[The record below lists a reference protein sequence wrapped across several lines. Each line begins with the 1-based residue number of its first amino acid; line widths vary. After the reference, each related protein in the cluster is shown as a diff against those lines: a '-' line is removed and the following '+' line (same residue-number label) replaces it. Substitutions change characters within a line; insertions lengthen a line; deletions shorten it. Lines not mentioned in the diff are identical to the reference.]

1 MMAVRQSLEA
11 RARTGRRRRT
21 KSGRSSARRARRR
34 AYHATS
40 RAGNGCMTRCSGA
53 IVYKPEERAPAAFVR
68 RRLILPSAS
77 VRDTRADPRPRS
89 ARSAYFFYYIKEK
102 GRSAALGRGGNRSS
116 TQSRHSLRNCLL
128 VDGGIDVLRG
138 PRDYTSV
145 SQALATAGYNGEQIV
160 VVGPTQPIRA
170 LSLAGT

>member
-1 MMAVRQSLEA
+1 M
-11 RARTGRRRRT
+11 
-21 KSGRSSARRARRR
+21 ARRR
-34 AYHATS
+34 AGTGGRRVVGERS
-40 RAGNGCMTRCSGA
+40 
-53 IVYKPEERAPAAFVR
+53 VYKPEERAPAAFVR

-89 ARSAYFFYYIKEK
+89 ARSAYFFYIKEK

-160 VVGPTQPIRA
+160 A
-170 LSLAGT
+170 LPRPNRYVRCR